1 MLTEI
6 GLQTT
11 RAPWVWCD
19 SSAAL
24 GAAGR
29 RGRRKLKHI
38 GLRRLVAQQ
47 WQAEGRISY
56 RKVPT
61 DQNEADI
68 MTKFV
73 DMATLTR
80 LCAALDLG

>member
-1 MLTEI
+1 M
-6 GLQTT
+6 
-11 RAPWVWCD
+11 
-19 SSAAL
+19 
-24 GAAGR
+24 
-29 RGRRKLKHI
+29 
-38 GLRRLVAQQ
+38 AQQ
-47 WQAEGRISY
+47 WQAVGRISY